1 MTSFM
6 ELRSPEEDV
15 GAVQETDGVFC
26 VGVAMSKGDGDADLQ
41 RRVKEELRRC
51 TERSG
56 AIFSQNSHNSSL
68 SELAKATI
76 RQMRTFLLIDESKD
90 GLTLGK
96 LLYFPRAGIP
106 IKKLNNL
113 HPTSLTA
120 NDVRSHI
127 KKTLNFDKEV
137 TFGYV
142 SLDVD
147 SASNKT
153 RFILLDKNDPELL
166 SNAHPVLGVWAA
178 GALGTGIARDGAIW
192 TVIMEYLTDPHL
204 TMRLSVAG

>member
-76 RQMRTFLLIDESKD
+76 RQMRTFLLID
-90 GLTLGK
+90 
-96 LLYFPRAGIP
+96 
-106 IKKLNNL
+106 
-113 HPTSLTA
+113 
-120 NDVRSHI
+120 
-127 KKTLNFDKEV
+127 
-137 TFGYV
+137 
-142 SLDVD
+142 
-147 SASNKT
+147 
-153 RFILLDKNDPELL
+153 
-166 SNAHPVLGVWAA
+166 
-178 GALGTGIARDGAIW
+178 
-192 TVIMEYLTDPHL
+192 
-204 TMRLSVAG
+204 